1 MRDGYYGVSDI
12 NEAFGF
18 ALVLVLVVQEHVSLQ
33 LVPAFC
39 IAKSLGILLLEVAT
53 AGRFFHAPPQ
63 SIHIALFP
71 RTHSVAHF

>member
-33 LVPAFC
+33 LVPAFR

-71 RTHSVAHF
+71 RTHSVTHL